1 MKCSFKKLSIIIMIF
16 PCFNNDF
23 DQIYIGHTFLHLDAS
38 IEKLCTSFPIKHIT
52 IVNHESIYCICF
64 SLVEG
69 SDVLKQ
75 MGLLSTIQQSHRHIM
90 LRLIVT
96 STSASCKSTFTTYKF
111 AIFNG
116 WIRCGSRRHCP
127 RM

>member
-1 MKCSFKKLSIIIMIF
+1 MLF

-52 IVNHESIYCICF
+52 TVNHESIYFICF
-64 SLVEG
+64 SFVEG

-96 STSASCKSTFTTYKF
+96 VHFRQLQ
-111 AIFNG
+111 INIHNLQ
-116 WIRCGSRRHCP
+116 IRHLSW
-127 RM
+127 MDTVW

>member
-1 MKCSFKKLSIIIMIF
+1 MFDREGSAQFLIMIF

-23 DQIYIGHTFLHLDAS
+23 DQIYIGHTFLPLDAS

-69 SDVLKQ
+69 SDV
-75 MGLLSTIQQSHRHIM
+75 M
-90 LRLIVT
+90 
-96 STSASCKSTFTTYKF
+96 AYKF
-111 AIFNG
+111 TNI
-116 WIRCGSRRHCP
+116 HP
-127 RM
+127 HVH